1 MRYFVNPKFNEAVRL
16 NSFEYL
22 LASFCKWH
30 SEDKKFLS
38 IEEFN
43 SKNKITLTKALLY
56 PFFACIGNGSFK
68 LLFNL
73 FGDFYAQENGPIS
86 FIAIDSIFNGKMKY
100 LKYTL
105 TENTNIKVVGGYKT
119 WSDLIIKIENS
130 VFDDKVFKEIEI
142 EDSGITKK
150 IKDAIDKSISNLKE
164 QTGGKFITYEKFDL
178 VTLARQHDS
187 WDSIYSYYKD
197 KDSSNITDFII
208 SPELADMDRKVY
220 RIVRETEI
228 IES

>member
-1 MRYFVNPKFNEAVRL
+1 MQYFVSPNYEKDLQL
-16 NSFEYL
+16 NSYEYL

-30 SEDKKFLS
+30 SEDKKFTT

-86 FIAIDSIFNGKMKY
+86 NVALDSVFNNKMKY
-100 LKYTL
+100 LKYNFN
-105 TENTNIKVVGGYKT
+105 ENTNIKVIGDFKT
-119 WSDLIIKIENS
+119 WEELITDIESTVIDNQ
-130 VFDDKVFKEIEI
+130 VFREIRI
-142 EDSGITKK
+142 EDSGINKK

-197 KDSSNITDFII
+197 KDSKPTDFII

-220 RIVRETEI
+220 RIVRETET